1 MPQYWVAPFMADSS
15 HVRYTVKGLN
25 FHQTP
30 CSLAKT
36 PGCSGV
42 PAVCCFM
49 VSFSKECQPLINNP
63 LGCLIGR
70 VPFKYLIMAIDYWR
84 STPLINKPWFIN
96 PGLTLLYI
104 YTHPLES
111 GSYSTYQVI
120 LINPY
125 QLCSYLLINP
135 CKLELTNYIGVGL

>member
-49 VSFSKECQPLINNP
+49 VSFSKECQPLINKP

-104 YTHPLES
+104 YTSLGIRILLNLP
-111 GSYSTYQVI
+111 GDINKPISTVFI
-120 LINPY
+120 LINKPM
-125 QLCSYLLINP
+125 
-135 CKLELTNYIGVGL
+135 

>member
-104 YTHPLES
+104 YIYTSLGIRILLNLP
-111 GSYSTYQVI
+111 GDINKPISTVFI
-120 LINPY
+120 FINKPM
-125 QLCSYLLINP
+125 
-135 CKLELTNYIGVGL
+135 